1 MPAAAG
7 LDRQTIDDVLLLLA
21 PTCRTEVVAALDGE
35 TDVSIGCKQDIQAAL
50 SGYNRRDAHDAV
62 PVVPDAAFEKHTK
75 TAIGLVAA
83 ALVFIAA
90 AFVLAAAARR
100 GREEK
105 NEQEKEKMKRVA
117 HRRREPFRTSG
128 EA

>member
-90 AFVLAAAARR
+90 RLFSRRRR
-100 GREEK
+100 GADAK
-105 NEQEKEKMKRVA
+105 KKTNKKKKK
-117 HRRREPFRTSG
+117 
-128 EA
+128 